1 MGASF
6 ENEKVETFSV
16 IHETYRV
23 KKYDRSDQYINAK
36 LATKDGFLE
45 WYWQGT
51 EVRDINVSMI
61 GRLYRNEQGW
71 YYVEVLF
78 RGRNVEFVMTAPCVA
93 DKCRSSTRQS
103 FRVQFLKTPHAKTNA
118 IIT

>member
-1 MGASF
+1 MSQR
-6 ENEKVETFSV
+6 K
-16 IHETYRV
+16 
-23 KKYDRSDQYINAK
+23 SDLGIPLPYTWLNPSTRPSTI
-36 LATKDGFLE
+36 GFLE

-51 EVRDINVSMI
+51 EVLDINISMI

-93 DKCRSSTRQS
+93 ELGAEVLGNRSESN
-103 FRVQFLKTPHAKTNA
+103 F
-118 IIT
+118 

>member
-1 MGASF
+1 MWGRVSKR
-6 ENEKVETFSV
+6 KVETFSV
-16 IHETYRV
+16 VHETYLV
-23 KKYDRSDQYINAK
+23 KKYDRSDQYTNAK

-93 DKCRSSTRQS
+93 ELSAEVLGNRAEHWRSRYN
-103 FRVQFLKTPHAKTNA
+103 RVGLRVGGT
-118 IIT
+118 

>member
-93 DKCRSSTRQS
+93 ELSAEVLCNRSESN
-103 FRVQFLKTPHAKTNA
+103 F
-118 IIT
+118 

>member
-1 MGASF
+1 
-6 ENEKVETFSV
+6 
-16 IHETYRV
+16 
-23 KKYDRSDQYINAK
+23 
-36 LATKDGFLE
+36 
-45 WYWQGT
+45 
-51 EVRDINVSMI
+51 MI

-93 DKCRSSTRQS
+93 ELSAEVLGNRAESNFKDT
-103 FRVQFLKTPHAKTNA
+103 HAKTNA

>member
-16 IHETYRV
+16 VHETYLV
-23 KKYDRSDQYINAK
+23 KKYDRSDQHTNAR

-51 EVRDINVSMI
+51 EVRDANVSMI

-71 YYVEVLF
+71 YYIEVLF
-78 RGRNVEFVMTAPCVA
+78 RGRNVEFHVRLPGLA
-93 DKCRSSTRQS
+93 
-103 FRVQFLKTPHAKTNA
+103 L
-118 IIT
+118 